1 MGNFCTK
8 NAEKKVAPVEE
19 TKVAPVEE
27 KKTEADVKTPKIVF
41 VLGGPG
47 SGKGTVCA
55 KLVADYK

>member
-8 NAEKKVAPVEE
+8 NSDKKVTPAAASADEKKS
-19 TKVAPVEE
+19 
-27 KKTEADVKTPKIVF
+27 KIIF

-55 KLVADYK
+55 RLVDDYKYILY

>member
-8 NAEKKVAPVEE
+8 NSDKKVAPSN
-19 TKVAPVEE
+19 E
-27 KKTEADVKTPKIVF
+27 KAASASKISTPKIVF

-55 KLVADYK
+55 KLVEEYK